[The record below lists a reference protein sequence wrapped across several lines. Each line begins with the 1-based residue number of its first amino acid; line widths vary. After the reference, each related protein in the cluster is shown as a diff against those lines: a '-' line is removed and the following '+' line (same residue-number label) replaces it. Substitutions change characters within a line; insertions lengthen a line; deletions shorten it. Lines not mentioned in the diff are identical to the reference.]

1 MECYLIMNIFLA
13 LAYLFFIGAVFG
25 WVLEVFFRKFFS
37 SANPEH
43 RWINP
48 GFCVGPYIPLYGC
61 GLCILFLLATL
72 GSRYG
77 LDSGIGGRAL
87 LFFGMAVSMT
97 LIEYIAGIML
107 LRLFKLRLW
116 DYSRLW
122 GNIQGLICPLFSLFW
137 TILGA
142 IYYFFIHPVILEAL
156 TWLSHNLAFSFVIGF
171 FFGVFTID
179 VAYSGSLVA
188 KMKAYAD
195 EHQVV
200 VRLEEFRLH
209 IRRKRELASMRVHFF
224 LQLQTRHDLSD
235 YLKEAQDAIEK
246 IRHRNAVE
254 EKEGKQH
261 VEG

>member
-1 MECYLIMNIFLA
+1 MNAFLA

-37 SANPEH
+37 SSNPEH

-72 GSRYG
+72 GTQYG
-77 LDSGIGGRAL
+77 MDSGIGGRAL
-87 LFFGMAVSMT
+87 LFSGMAVSMT

-107 LRLFKLRLW
+107 LKIFKLRLW

-142 IYYFFIHPVILEAL
+142 IYYFLIHPVILEAL
-156 TWLSHNLAFSFVIGF
+156 TWLSHNLAFSFVIGTCF
-171 FFGVFTID
+171 HAG
-179 VAYSGSLVA
+179 A
-188 KMKAYAD
+188 
-195 EHQVV
+195 
-200 VRLEEFRLH
+200 
-209 IRRKRELASMRVHFF
+209 FF
-224 LQLQTRHDLSD
+224 LQLQTRHDLSV
-235 YLKEAQDAIEK
+235 YLKEAQGAIEK
-246 IRHRNAVE
+246 IRHRNAGE

-261 VEG
+261 VES

>member
-72 GSRYG
+72 GSWHG
-77 LDSGIGGRAL
+77 MDSSIGGKAL

-107 LRLFKLRLW
+107 LR
-116 DYSRLW
+116 
-122 GNIQGLICPLFSLFW
+122 
-137 TILGA
+137 
-142 IYYFFIHPVILEAL
+142 
-156 TWLSHNLAFSFVIGF
+156 
-171 FFGVFTID
+171 
-179 VAYSGSLVA
+179 
-188 KMKAYAD
+188 
-195 EHQVV
+195 
-200 VRLEEFRLH
+200 
-209 IRRKRELASMRVHFF
+209 
-224 LQLQTRHDLSD
+224 
-235 YLKEAQDAIEK
+235 
-246 IRHRNAVE
+246 
-254 EKEGKQH
+254 
-261 VEG
+261 

>member
-1 MECYLIMNIFLA
+1 MNVFLV

-25 WVLEVFFRKFFS
+25 WILEVFFRKFFS
-37 SANPEH
+37 SSNPEH

-61 GLCILFLLATL
+61 GLCILFLFAMF
-72 GSRYG
+72 GAQYG
-77 LDSGIGGRAL
+77 VDSGIVGRTI
-87 LFFGMAVSMT
+87 LFFGMVVSMT
-97 LIEYIAGIML
+97 LIEYTAGIIL
-107 LRLFKLRLW
+107 LKIFKLRLW

-156 TWLSHNLAFSFVIGF
+156 TWLSNNLSFSFVIGF

-179 VAYSGSLVA
+179 VVYSGSLVT

-195 EHQVV
+195 EHQVI
-200 VRLEEFRLH
+200 VRLEELRLH
-209 IRRKRELASMRVHFF
+209 IRRRRELASMRVHFF
-224 LQLQTRHDLSD
+224 LQLQTKHDLSV
-235 YLKEAQDAIEK
+235 YLKEAQDAIVK
-246 IRHRNAVE
+246 IRRRNTGE
-254 EKEGKQH
+254 EKM
-261 VEG
+261 